1 MSGDNKMKGLLK
13 GLRIISQIFEEKE
26 QEIEIGNPTDVKH
39 VAHIGWDGP
48 TDNNPSWMNEFKST
62 PGLSSSG
69 PLNMNGDNHSREL
82 NDWAS
87 SDSMK
92 RGSKSLNG
100 EDDTHELPLPKSSSK
115 QQSHSGNM
123 RESHAKEKSDKPRQP
138 KRHSKHSTP
147 NDSFNETKHTSREQ
161 SIPKDTDS
169 LQLQGEDANDNLP
182 PKTSHS
188 KKTKD
193 VQGVG
198 GSSKS
203 RSKSQVKESNS
214 KSKELN
220 SNEGT
225 HSRSSSKSKEPNSNE
240 GTHSRSGS
248 KSKEPNSNEVSH
260 SRHSSKSRDSNS
272 NDGSHSRTGSKSKDS
287 NSKEGPH
294 SRSSSKSKDS
304 NSKEGDLTR
313 PNSKPRN
320 KHRLSEEGGQLKRGS
335 NENIMT
341 NYAN

>member
-1 MSGDNKMKGLLK
+1 VSCCNSRKSFPNSTTSWFFFSAIYL
-13 GLRIISQIFEEKE
+13 F
-26 QEIEIGNPTDVKH
+26 VKN
-39 VAHIGWDGP
+39 VV
-48 TDNNPSWMNEFKST
+48 NSYV
-62 PGLSSSG
+62 
-69 PLNMNGDNHSREL
+69 
-82 NDWAS
+82 
-87 SDSMK
+87 DSMK

-182 PKTSHS
+182 PKMAHS

-214 KSKELN
+214 KSK
-220 SNEGT
+220 
-225 HSRSSSKSKEPNSNE
+225 
-240 GTHSRSGS
+240 
-248 KSKEPNSNEVSH
+248 
-260 SRHSSKSRDSNS
+260 
-272 NDGSHSRTGSKSKDS
+272 
-287 NSKEGPH
+287 
-294 SRSSSKSKDS
+294 
-304 NSKEGDLTR
+304 
-313 PNSKPRN
+313 
-320 KHRLSEEGGQLKRGS
+320 
-335 NENIMT
+335 
-341 NYAN
+341 

>member
-48 TDNNPSWMNEFKST
+48 TENNPSWMNEFKST

-69 PLNMNGDNHSREL
+69 PLNMNEDNHSKEL

-92 RGSKSLNG
+92 RGSKSANDQ
-100 EDDTHELPLPKSSSK
+100 EDTHELPLPKSSK

-147 NDSFNETKHTSREQ
+147 NDSFNESKHTSTEQ
-161 SIPKDTDS
+161 SISKDANS
-169 LQLQGEDANDNLP
+169 LQLQENTNDDLP
-182 PKTSHS
+182 PRVQSDNPKTAHS

-203 RSKSQVKESNS
+203 RSKAQVKESNS
-214 KSKELN
+214 D
-220 SNEGT
+220 
-225 HSRSSSKSKEPNSNE
+225 E

-260 SRHSSKSRDSNS
+260 YRHSSKSRDSNS

-294 SRSSSKSKDS
+294 SKSSSKSKDP
-304 NSKEGDLTR
+304 NSKEGDLAR
-313 PNSKPRN
+313 PNSKTRN

-341 NYAN
+341 NYPN